1 MRLIK
6 KEALKG
12 DASVMQPMIDAL
24 NTPVKYVKE
33 PGPQPVNSDV
43 SPLIIASEVYSHF
56 GSLFPS
62 TKTISGFSSRP
73 LTALCIARKVAF
85 KILISSISSTLASD
99 IL

>member
-43 SPLIIASEVYSHF
+43 SPLIIAFLNGPKVVFFKTAEA
-56 GSLFPS
+56 SLIINGFL
-62 TKTISGFSSRP
+62 KSGLSVP
-73 LTALCIARKVAF
+73 
-85 KILISSISSTLASD
+85 
-99 IL
+99 